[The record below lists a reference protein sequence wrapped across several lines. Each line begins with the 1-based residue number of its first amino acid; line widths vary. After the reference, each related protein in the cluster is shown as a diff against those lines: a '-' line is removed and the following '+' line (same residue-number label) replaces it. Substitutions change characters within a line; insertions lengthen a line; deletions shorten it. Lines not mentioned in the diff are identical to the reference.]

1 MSDCDTC
8 AYEEKEKIKKRGKR
22 KNGSAPSCRLRDK
35 LYGTFFTP
43 VDVEAANV
51 FSDRRRSADFDF
63 LLSRIKRENLERVE
77 RQENIFSKNKKKI
90 HFC

>member
-1 MSDCDTC
+1 MILVHT
-8 AYEEKEKIKKRGKR
+8 KR
-22 KNGSAPSCRLRDK
+22 KKKLRREERERTIQRQVCRLRDK

-51 FSDRRRSADFDF
+51 SSDRRRSADFDF
-63 LLSRIKRENLERVE
+63 LLSRIKREDLERVE